1 MGAVRKWAPHRRWT
15 DTEIAVLREMYATVS
30 LPEIEGLL
38 PGRDRRMIQ
47 CKANGLGLVRQR
59 AAKRT
64 PDQVRAAKRAHM
76 ANKRAADPEAARAYQ
91 NGHRAKHR
99 ERINAKTRAD
109 TARRLFWA
117 RALRL
122 RNGITARD
130 LARLW
135 KRQRGLCALTG
146 ARLDRTAEIDHKT
159 PRARGGAD
167 VLENLQWVTPVAN
180 RAKRDLTDAEFL
192 TLCQTCVR
200 WIGRRIAAALQLR
213 AAA

>member
-1 MGAVRKWAPHRRWT
+1 MGVVRKWAPHRRWT
-15 DTEIAVLREMYATVS
+15 DAEVAVLRERYATAS
-30 LPEIEGLL
+30 LAELEALL
-38 PGRDRRMIQ
+38 PGRGRRMIQ

-59 AAKRT
+59 PAKRT

-76 ANKRAADPEAARAYQ
+76 AHRRAADPEAARAYQ
-91 NGHRAKHR
+91 NGYRAKHR
-99 ERINAKTRAD
+99 ERINAKTRSE

-146 ARLDRTAEIDHKT
+146 VRLDRTAEIDHKT

-180 RAKRDLTDAEFL
+180 RAKRDPTDAEFL
-192 TLCQTCVR
+192 ALCQTCVR
-200 WIGRRIAAALQLR
+200 WIGARINQQIEWRKAA
-213 AAA
+213 